1 MLNIYVFIYKRDLEQ
16 RGSCVVQ
23 RGSSSVENN
32 VGVVKHICFHIQKA
46 PGPAWF
52 LRGSA
57 WFHHPDRDLRN
68 CKTYMFSYTKLSWTG
83 VVPAWF
89 SVVPR
94 TSCPGSCCVSAEKA
108 RYVRG
113 RSHSGPYLLEACRKQ
128 AATSPQASHFFF
140 HPWLVPAPP

>member
-57 WFHHPDRDLRN
+57 WFHHSDRDLRN

-89 SVVPR
+89 Q
-94 TSCPGSCCVSAEKA
+94 
-108 RYVRG
+108 RG
-113 RSHSGPYLLEACRKQ
+113 PAWFQGPARKQ
-128 AATSPQASHFFF
+128 WT
-140 HPWLVPAPP
+140 LAPPPAELELSWS